1 MGSVSLQ
8 LPCETDSEVLVEAGT
23 ALGECFLVEVAE
35 GVEAMV
41 EAAEEAG
48 PGAAEEA
55 GAEAAEEAGAEA
67 DGLES
72 LPPRSTTAGPGKVY
86 EAFVLL

>member
-8 LPCETDSEVLVEAGT
+8 LPCDSDSEVLVEPGMALGGV
-23 ALGECFLVEVAE
+23 ALGEYFPVEVTE

-41 EAAEEAG
+41 EAAEEAEA
-48 PGAAEEA
+48 GAAEEA
-55 GAEAAEEAGAEA
+55 GAES

-72 LPPRSTTAGPGKVY
+72 LPPRSTTGGPGKVY

>member
-1 MGSVSLQ
+1 MQ

-55 GAEAAEEAGAEA
+55 GAEA

>member
-55 GAEAAEEAGAEA
+55 GGR
-67 DGLES
+67 GS
-72 LPPRSTTAGPGKVY
+72 RRGGGGGRRT
-86 EAFVLL
+86 

>member
-8 LPCETDSEVLVEAGT
+8 LPCDSDSEVLVEAGM
-23 ALGECFLVEVAE
+23 ALGECFLEEVAE

-41 EAAEEAG
+41 EAAEEA
-48 PGAAEEA
+48 EA
-55 GAEAAEEAGAEA
+55 GAAEEAGAEA

-72 LPPRSTTAGPGKVY
+72 LPTRSTTAGPGKVY